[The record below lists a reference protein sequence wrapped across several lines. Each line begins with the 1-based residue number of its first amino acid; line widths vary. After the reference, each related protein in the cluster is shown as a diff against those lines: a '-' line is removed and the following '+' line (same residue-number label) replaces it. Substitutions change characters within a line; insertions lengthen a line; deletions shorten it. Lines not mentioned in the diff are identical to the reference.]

1 MTIRYRVGHRIVDGR
16 QDDDPLRFVIATEGR
31 KADGIDLRMDRLD
44 LTRYSDNPVVF
55 NMHDWRQVVG
65 RGENVEVDSDRLLAD
80 AIFDTSDELGAE
92 IDRKYRD
99 GFLHAVSVG
108 FDLHGVD
115 DETGVPNRWELLEF
129 SSVTMPLDPE
139 ALVESGRMARAFAL
153 TEALREGKVLSKGNQ
168 KLVEEAITALQSLL
182 EAAQKADKDDDPDDE
197 PRGGEDATPRL
208 DVRRRRLQLL
218 GA

>member
-44 LTRYSDNPVVF
+44 LTRYLDNPVVF

-65 RGENVEVDSDRLLAD
+65 RGENVETDRDRLLAN
-80 AIFDTSDELGAE
+80 AIFDADDELGAE
-92 IDRKYRD
+92 IDRKYRN

-139 ALVESGRMARAFAL
+139 ALVESGRLARAFAL
-153 TEALREGKVLSKGNQ
+153 TESLREGQPLSSDNQ
-168 KLVEEAITALQSLL
+168 RLVQEAIASLQSLL
-182 EAAQKADKDDDPDDE
+182 EAAKKAGPGSDD
-197 PRGGEDATPRL
+197 RGGEDSAL
-208 DVRRRRLQLL
+208 ALRRRRLWLA